1 MLAAMQLRKHAR
13 IYFIFGIFAYIYIYI
28 YIFVIIIYAIICW
41 KVYLFTCLNSI
52 VGEFVHGRCYE
63 NT

>member
-13 IYFIFGIFAYIYIYI
+13 IYFIFGIFAYI

>member
-13 IYFIFGIFAYIYIYI
+13 IYFIFGIFAYIYI
-28 YIFVIIIYAIICW
+28 FVIIIYAIICW
-41 KVYLFTCLNSI
+41 KVYLFTRLNSI